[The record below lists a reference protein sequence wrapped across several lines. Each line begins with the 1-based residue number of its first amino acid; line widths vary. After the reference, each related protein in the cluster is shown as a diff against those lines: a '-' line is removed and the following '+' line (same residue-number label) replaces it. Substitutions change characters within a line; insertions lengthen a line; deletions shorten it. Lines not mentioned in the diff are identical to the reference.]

1 MARVAL
7 AQFSGNIDK
16 EKNLDKALGLA
27 CEAAR
32 NGAKLICFPELCTT
46 VYMPFE
52 NDARHFASAE
62 EVPGPAVNR
71 MARVARETGTVVV
84 FPLFERAADG
94 YYNAAVVLG
103 PEGQIIGKYRKSSIP
118 TTQLI
123 PGGSERFYFKPGD
136 LGYPV
141 FETPFGLRIGII
153 ICYERNAVEPA
164 RCIGLAGADVLFVP
178 VATVAVTRPW
188 WEVLLRAH
196 AIHNLYYVAAC
207 NKVGFDIGGAPDE
220 PYYGRSMFIDPGG
233 RVMAQASE
241 TEDEIIYADLEPSL
255 VREARRRWT
264 FYEDRRPELYGAIV
278 SKTNRLD
285 GRRARCRAPARR
297 TAGPGARASA
307 LFA

>member
-1 MARVAL
+1 VTVKVAL

-16 EKNLDKALGLA
+16 EKNVEKAVGLA
-27 CEAAR
+27 YEAAA
-32 NGAKLICFPELCTT
+32 NGAKIICFPELCTT

-62 EVPGPAVNR
+62 EVPGPSVNR
-71 MARVARETGTVVV
+71 MARVAQQTQTVIV
-84 FPLFERAADG
+84 FPLFERAAGD

-103 PEGQIIGKYRKSSIP
+103 PDGRTIGKYRKSSIP

-123 PGGSERFYFKPGD
+123 SGGSEQFYFKPGD

-153 ICYERNAVEPA
+153 ICYDRNEVEPA
-164 RCIGLAGADVLFVP
+164 RCIGLNGADVLFVP

-220 PYYGRSMFIDPGG
+220 SYYGLSMFIDPMGQ
-233 RVMAQASE
+233 VMTQASE
-241 TEDEIIYADLEPSL
+241 TQEQIIYADLDPSV
-255 VREARRRWT
+255 VREARRKWT
-264 FYEDRRPELYGAIV
+264 FYEDRRPELYGAIAEV
-278 SKTNRLD
+278 SKVVRRL
-285 GRRARCRAPARR
+285 A
-297 TAGPGARASA
+297 
-307 LFA
+307 